1 MGESS
6 GRYIMNQLLNAVE
19 YIHERGII
27 HRDIKPENILID
39 DEMRIKLLDFGFAT
53 TKNIQQLTGYRGTH
67 SYMAP
72 EIKRGLIYDG
82 RQIDIFSVGVVLFS
96 LVRGLFPFG
105 EARSSDYWYNHL
117 RQGQY
122 DQYFS
127 RLDSKGL
134 LSPEFKDLVT
144 SIF

>member
-1 MGESS
+1 MH
-6 GRYIMNQLLNAVE
+6 QLLNAVE

-105 EARSSDYWYNHL
+105 EARSSDYWYNLL

-127 RLDSKGL
+127 RLDSKGR
-134 LSPEFKDLVT
+134 LSPEFRHLVT

>member
-1 MGESS
+1 
-6 GRYIMNQLLNAVE
+6 
-19 YIHERGII
+19 
-27 HRDIKPENILID
+27 
-39 DEMRIKLLDFGFAT
+39 
-53 TKNIQQLTGYRGTH
+53 
-67 SYMAP
+67 MAP

-105 EARSSDYWYNHL
+105 EARSSDYWYNLL

-144 SIF
+144 SIFQENGADRPTIEQIRAHPWMQMEQD